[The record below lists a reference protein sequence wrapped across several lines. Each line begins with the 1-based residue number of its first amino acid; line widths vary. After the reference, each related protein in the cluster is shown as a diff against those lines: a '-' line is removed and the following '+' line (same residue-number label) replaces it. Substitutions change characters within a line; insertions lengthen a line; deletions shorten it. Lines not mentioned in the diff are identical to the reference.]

1 MTIQA
6 VIGGQWGDEG
16 KGKIVDLLSKDVN
29 IVARYQGG
37 ANAGHTV
44 YKNNKKIVL
53 HQIPTGIL
61 REKCQ
66 CVLGKGMV
74 IDPIG
79 IIDEMNILNDNNV
92 NFEGRILIDYYA
104 HIVTPIHKLIDK
116 TNEIRS
122 GNKIGTTCK
131 GIGPTY
137 GDKYQRI
144 GIRAIDLL
152 DINSLEDKINHR
164 LSIAI
169 ANNEIEASDKADL
182 IKEIKQFYLAA
193 EKVSSLVVDAFT
205 IIHSSNNY
213 NMLIEGAQGTMLDID
228 HGTFPYV
235 TSSNCSSGGIGT
247 GLGIPV
253 TKINSIMGIFKAYTT
268 RVGGGP
274 FPTELFDE
282 DGKQLGEIGKEF
294 GATTGRPR
302 RCGWFDLLAAKYSVT
317 INGLTEI
324 ALTKLDILNTFSE
337 IKVCTGY
344 QVNGKKVKNLSQ
356 VLYDLSN
363 VKPVY
368 QVFKGWHT
376 ALDDIQSFQELP
388 EEAKAYIS
396 FLENELGV
404 PITIISIGP
413 KRKQILINK
422 K

>member
-1 MTIQA
+1 MKIQA

-16 KGKIVDLLSKDVN
+16 KGKIVDLLSKEAN

-44 YKNNKKIVL
+44 YKKNEKIVL

-61 REKCQ
+61 RENCKGI
-66 CVLGKGMV
+66 LGKGMV
-74 IDPIG
+74 VDPVGVLEEIK
-79 IIDEMNILNDNNV
+79 ILQDNEV
-92 NFEGRILIDYYA
+92 DIEGRILIDYYA

-131 GIGPTY
+131 GIGPAY

-152 DINSLEDKINHR
+152 DIKKLKTKLSNR
-164 LSIAI
+164 LSSAI
-169 ANNEIEASDKADL
+169 TSNEIEASDKEDL
-182 IKEIKQFYLAA
+182 MKNIDKFYLAV
-193 EKVSSLVVDAFT
+193 EHIKVLITDVFSVL
-205 IIHSSNNY
+205 HKQNN
-213 NMLIEGAQGTMLDID
+213 NILIEGAQGTMLDID

-274 FPTELFDE
+274 FPTELFDNTGE
-282 DGKQLGEIGKEF
+282 KLGTIGKEF

-302 RCGWFDLLAAKYSVT
+302 RCGWFDLLVAKYSVL

-324 ALTKLDILNTFSE
+324 ALTKLDVLDTFSS
-337 IKVCTGY
+337 IKVCVGY
-344 QVNGKKVKNLSQ
+344 KVKDKTISHLSE

-363 VKPVY
+363 VEPIYKEF
-368 QVFKGWHT
+368 QGWNT
-376 ALDDIQSFQELP
+376 SLESIESFSQLP
-388 EEAKAYIS
+388 IEAKEYIA
-396 FLENELGV
+396 FLENELDT
-404 PITIISIGP
+404 PITIVSIGP